1 MSGIDALR
9 GARLQRID
17 GPRPDLFAFELY
29 RPALSG
35 VLVVATGLG
44 EARWGWVDE
53 RPRGDPASAFVQQLR
68 KHVENARILE
78 AGADGAGAVLEL
90 ARGDARPRLIVPAS
104 PANLLLELDGAIIG
118 AADVGAL
125 RRAGGELGEPAP
137 AGAATGATLAVTFV
151 ALAEVGPALVERA
164 MSATVDARRA
174 ALRKALR
181 RHAKKL
187 RRRLTK
193 IEADL
198 ARVDRVPGLRKRGN
212 LLVAHLHEL
221 SSEAD
226 AVELTDWET
235 GEPITIPIGEG
246 RTPQQEAEALFKRAR
261 KLERGGDMAIER
273 HALTEDEVARAQSLL
288 EAAEGPADSLDEIE
302 RAARRLGAVPR
313 PKSKRGDA
321 PSARQPFRKFAGSG
335 DRPILVGRSA
345 RDNDTV
351 TLSAKPWDLWLHA
364 RGVTGSHVVVPLAK
378 RETCPAELLID
389 ACHLAAHFSAS
400 RGESVVD
407 VQHTARRHVRKPK
420 GFGAGAVRVEQEKVT
435 VLRVEPERLE
445 RLLAAEDR

>member
-1 MSGIDALR
+1 VSEIEALR

-17 GPRPDLFAFELY
+17 GPRPDLFAFEVY

-35 VLVVATGLG
+35 VLVLATGLG

-68 KHVENARILE
+68 KHVENARVLQ
-78 AGADGAGAVLEL
+78 ARADAAGAVLEL
-90 ARGDARPRLIVPAS
+90 ARGDARPRLILVGT
-104 PANLLLELDGAIIG
+104 PANLLLELDGSVVG
-118 AADVGAL
+118 AADVAAL
-125 RRAGGELGEPAP
+125 RRAGGELGQPAP
-137 AGAATGATLAVTFV
+137 ELAAEA
-151 ALAEVGPALVERA
+151 ALAQTFAALSEVGPRLVERA
-164 MSATVDARRA
+164 MSASVDARRA

-181 RHAKKL
+181 RHVRKL
-187 RRRLTK
+187 GRRLTK
-193 IEADL
+193 IEGDL
-198 ARVDRVPGLRKRGN
+198 ARVDEVPGLRKRGH

-221 SSEAD
+221 PDETD

-235 GEPITIPIGEG
+235 GAPVTIPIGEG

-261 KLERGGDMAIER
+261 KLERGGEMAIER
-273 HALTEDEVARAQSLL
+273 HALTEDEIARARSLL
-288 EAAEGPADSLDEIE
+288 EAADGPAEGLDETE

-313 PKSKRGDA
+313 PKGARDHASTK
-321 PSARQPFRKFAGSG
+321 RQPFRRFAGTG

-351 TLSAKPWDLWLHA
+351 TLAARPWDLWLHA
-364 RGVTGSHVVVPLAK
+364 RGVTGSHVIVPLGK

-400 RGESVVD
+400 RGEAVID

-420 GFGAGAVRVEQEKVT
+420 GFPAGAVRVEQEKV
-435 VLRVEPERLE
+435 VALRVERARLT
-445 RLLAAEDR
+445 RLLSHEDR